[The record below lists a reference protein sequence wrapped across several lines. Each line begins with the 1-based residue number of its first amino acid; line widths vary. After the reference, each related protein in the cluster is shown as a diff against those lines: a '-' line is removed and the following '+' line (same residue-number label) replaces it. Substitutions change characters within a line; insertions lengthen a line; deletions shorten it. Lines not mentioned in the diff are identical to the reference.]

1 MLTISYLIL
10 KLYFSNTLNL
20 SVGDQKIITIFS
32 NCFFNTS
39 NHTIKKNYKMN
50 IILYFY
56 IKLKFN
62 KIIVR
67 VYTCFLREKQMNIY
81 ISIYHQDKLVDVSN

>member
-1 MLTISYLIL
+1 
-10 KLYFSNTLNL
+10 
-20 SVGDQKIITIFS
+20 
-32 NCFFNTS
+32 
-39 NHTIKKNYKMN
+39 MN

-67 VYTCFLREKQMNIY
+67 VYTCFLREKQINL
-81 ISIYHQDKLVDVSN
+81 IYHQDKLVDVSN